1 MTTTALSYRNLGCF
15 ETDGSHAE
23 APCAIDEKALAA
35 SHIQQR
41 RLRGVS
47 HSFRQQ
53 VAIITP
59 RSIGVVA
66 LMFDPPVI
74 RVWHRM
80 THRPDSLQRLLRRS
94 DGGPR

>member
-1 MTTTALSYRNLGCF
+1 
-15 ETDGSHAE
+15 
-23 APCAIDEKALAA
+23 
-35 SHIQQR
+35 
-41 RLRGVS
+41 
-47 HSFRQQ
+47 